1 MSVEAG
7 SPESERQYHYY
18 ASHTIPWYVHVLW
31 VSFWIFAIGY
41 MLVYALPS
49 VGPEIANPP

>member
-1 MSVEAG
+1 MTIEPG

-18 ASHTIPWYVHVLW
+18 SSHVIPWYVHVLW

-41 MLVYALPS
+41 LWIFALPS